1 MLHYAIVNMVVL
13 VGLSED
19 AQDRLLDKDE
29 TCPARTQLIMSWTVF
44 RLLPLLFYHPQYL
57 LLNLSRLVALQGY
70 GCFCSPCVPQPP
82 WAAASAFGGLRVSGF
97 AVILTVIPSLMVV
110 AILLVCFYTIRKR
123 RTNSSIPNAIS
134 YSELHIG
141 THSEVLGEG
150 AHGLILKGTFCG
162 VAVSVKRLLAPSN
175 PAYPSA
181 FDFEVNSKKS
191 LDFGAGAA
199 YLAGT
204 RSSTSHMQASPSP
217 NKTQRRRNSFL
228 ELVSDNLQV
237 QPVSKYVC
245 CEDKRKQ
252 YARRTLYCCHQYDT
266 PGHSCTTN

>member
-1 MLHYAIVNMVVL
+1 M
-13 VGLSED
+13 
-19 AQDRLLDKDE
+19 
-29 TCPARTQLIMSWTVF
+29 P
-44 RLLPLLFYHPQYL
+44 
-57 LLNLSRLVALQGY
+57 NLSCSAALQGY
-70 GCFCSPCVPQPP
+70 GCFCSPCVAQPP
-82 WAAASAFGGLRVSGF
+82 SAAASAFGGLRVSGF
-97 AVILTVIPSLMVV
+97 AVILTVIPSLIVV
-110 AILLVCFYTIRKR
+110 AILLVCFYTVRKH
-123 RTNSSIPNAIS
+123 RTNSSIPNAIA

-199 YLAGT
+199 YLART
-204 RSSTSHMQASPSP
+204 KSSTSQMQASPSP
-217 NKTQRRRNSFL
+217 NRAQRRRSSFL

-237 QPVSKYVC
+237 QLLVRICMLCPVKTTANNT
-245 CEDKRKQ
+245 DF
-252 YARRTLYCCHQYDT
+252 AYCNAATRVTHLVIHKSWMDPCPCLLLGTEGPPNIMPSGPSRFTHHEHASQVE
-266 PGHSCTTN
+266 